1 MSKSNIQSYG
11 IDISST
17 LESLLVQELTDSI
30 NSEFLK
36 KVMQIKSRSIKSN
49 NILEK
54 IKKMKNYD

>member
-30 NSEFLK
+30 NSEILK

>member
-54 IKKMKNYD
+54 IKKMKND